1 MATQILGC
9 VNITQIIL
17 LRKQHFI
24 AHSVR
29 FTTGEMPCFVFRY
42 KKNIL
47 RKEVKTHMKVKHKF
61 LNVLLAVCM
70 VFSMVP
76 ATVFAAENVS
86 IPDTVWT
93 DYAATSFAG
102 GNGSEA
108 DPYQIA
114 TAEQLAKLSK
124 DVQNG
129 NMYRNNFFKLTAD
142 IDLGEH
148 RWVPIGIYKWE
159 SSGDVT
165 NKMFLGFIDGNNKTI
180 SNLTIDERTDKNAAG
195 FFGNIRNPYGDT
207 VGAKDLTIS
216 NANIYADE
224 NGLSELQAG
233 ILAGY
238 VLANEDYQVVF
249 ENITVSGTVKITSTS
264 GNNNVGGMIGYGSR
278 VKATDCKAE
287 NISVT
292 GASNSGG
299 FIGVD
304 VGSAYENCEVCGKV
318 SGLWGLG
325 GFVGYTSTATDD
337 DPITQSVFKKC
348 AADVEIEGSDWNLG
362 GFAGYAEYGQF
373 DNCVAFG
380 DVTSTVTNWEP
391 HVGGFF
397 GESDVAI
404 ANNCHAAGEVTS
416 AHSYYKAGGFVGCY
430 YGGTFTDCSFDS
442 DKNSGLAADGMGT
455 TLSGVEADNSN
466 NVLTNICADYYG
478 GHNYST
484 EWTIDTEA
492 NCTTNGSKSHHCI
505 RCSHQTDI
513 TPIQAEGHDLKK
525 IKAKTATC
533 TEDGYEAYWTCEN
546 CGKLFSDEAGETE
559 IDTPVTITKTGHTYE
574 DELTFDETG
583 HWYATTCGHDNVAGA
598 LDIQP
603 HTFGDWTVTKEAT
616 EDATGLKE
624 RSCVCGYKET
634 VEIGKLAHTTHVK
647 DNGTRVEP
655 TCENKG
661 SITYKCTECGEVMEV
676 VELDALGH
684 NYTSQVTTEPTTENK
699 PDTGKPFIKGE
710 TGKEGWDIIKD
721 KVGKTKD
728 GDTVTVEMNGSA
740 VVPGNVMDEIKGKG
754 TTIVFDMGNGIT
766 WSVNGQSITSDKIG
780 DIDFSV
786 KVGTNTIPVDAINN
800 VTGERY
806 SQQISLAYDGEFG
819 FTAVLSINMEA
830 SNAGLYANL
839 FYYNEKTGELEF
851 ICADEIAADGTAE
864 LTFTHAS
871 DYAIVIDKEPMEG
884 SVQVDRPASESQS
897 TEAES
902 TQTGAEVSNDAW
914 NPWWIIVIGIMVIVI
929 GLGVFLVAKKKKED
943 ELE

>member
-1 MATQILGC
+1 
-9 VNITQIIL
+9 
-17 LRKQHFI
+17 
-24 AHSVR
+24 
-29 FTTGEMPCFVFRY
+29 
-42 KKNIL
+42 
-47 RKEVKTHMKVKHKF
+47 MKVKHKF
-61 LNVLLAVCM
+61 LNILLAVCM
-70 VFSMVP
+70 VFCMTP
-76 ATVFAAENVS
+76 ATVFAEDNV
-86 IPDTVWT
+86 PDTVWT

-102 GNGSEA
+102 GTGSAE

-114 TAEQLAKLSK
+114 TAEQLAKLSN
-124 DVQNG
+124 DVKNG
-129 NMYRNNFFKLTAD
+129 NRYRNTFFKLTAD
-142 IDLGEH
+142 IDLSEH

-661 SITYKCTECGEVMEV
+661 SITYKCTKCGEVTEV
-676 VELDALGH
+676 VELAALGH
-684 NYTSQVTTEPTTENK
+684 NYTSQVTTEPTTDKEGVRTYTCERCK
-699 PDTGKPFIKGE
+699 DSYTESIPKLPDTEAPFIKGDND
-710 TGKEGWDIIKD
+710 KEGWDVIKSELD
-721 KVGKTKD
+721 KTKA
-728 GDTVTVEMNGSA
+728 GDEVVVEMNGSS
-740 VVPGNVMDEIKGKG
+740 VVPGDVLDEIKGKDSA
-754 TTIVFDMGNGIT
+754 IVFDMGSGIT
-766 WSVNGQSITSDKIG
+766 WSINGQSITADSVS
-780 DIDFSV
+780 DIDFTV
-786 KVGTNTIPVDAINN
+786 KTGTNTIPVDIISN
-800 VTGERY
+800 VIGERN
-806 SQQISLAYDGEFG
+806 SKQISLSYDGEFG

-839 FYYNEKTGELEF
+839 FYYNVAAGKLEF
-851 ICADEIAADGTAE
+851 ICADKIAADGTAG

-871 DYAIVIDKEPMEG
+871 DYVIAIDTEPMNGEPETSSD
-884 SVQVDRPASESQS
+884 SVITSPG
-897 TEAES
+897 
-902 TQTGAEVSNDAW
+902 TGNDAW
-914 NPWWIIVIGIMVIVI
+914 NPWCIIMVGAFVLLV
-929 GLGVFLVAKKKKED
+929 GLGVFFEENRTRLQKSNKRK
-943 ELE
+943 

>member
-1 MATQILGC
+1 
-9 VNITQIIL
+9 
-17 LRKQHFI
+17 
-24 AHSVR
+24 
-29 FTTGEMPCFVFRY
+29 
-42 KKNIL
+42 
-47 RKEVKTHMKVKHKF
+47 MKVKHKF
-61 LNVLLAVCM
+61 LNILLAVCM
-70 VFSMVP
+70 VFCMTP
-76 ATVFAAENVS
+76 ATVFAEDNV
-86 IPDTVWT
+86 PDTVWT

-102 GNGSEA
+102 GTGSAE

-195 FFGNIRNPYGDT
+195 FFGNIRNQYGDT

-249 ENITVSGTVKITSTS
+249 ENITVSGNVKITSTS

-559 IDTPVTITKTGHTYE
+559 IDTPVTITKTGHTYS
-574 DELTFDETG
+574 DKLTSNETG
-583 HWYATTCGHDNVAGA
+583 HWYATTCGHDNEEGV
-598 LDIQP
+598 LDIKS
-603 HTFGDWTVTKEAT
+603 HTFGVWTVITEAT

-624 RSCVCGYKET
+624 RSCECGYIDTE
-634 VEIGKLAHTTHVK
+634 VIDKLAHTTHVK

-661 SITYKCTECGEVMEV
+661 SITYKCTKCGEVTEV
-676 VELDALGH
+676 VELAALGH
-684 NYTSQVTTEPTTENK
+684 NYTSQVTTEPTTDKEGVRTYTCERCK
-699 PDTGKPFIKGE
+699 DSYTESIPKLPDTEAPFIKGDND
-710 TGKEGWDIIKD
+710 KEGWDVIKSELD
-721 KVGKTKD
+721 KTKA
-728 GDTVTVEMNGSA
+728 GDEVVVEMNGSS
-740 VVPGNVMDEIKGKG
+740 VVPGDVLDEIKGKDSA
-754 TTIVFDMGNGIT
+754 IVFDMGSGIT
-766 WSVNGQSITSDKIG
+766 WSINGQSITADSVS
-780 DIDFSV
+780 DIDFTV
-786 KVGTNTIPVDAINN
+786 KTGTNTIPVDIISN
-800 VTGERY
+800 VIGERN
-806 SQQISLAYDGEFG
+806 SKQISLSYDGEFG

-839 FYYNEKTGELEF
+839 FYYNVAAGKLEF
-851 ICADEIAADGTAE
+851 ICADKIAADGTAG

-871 DYAIVIDKEPMEG
+871 DYVIAIDTEPMNGEPETSSD
-884 SVQVDRPASESQS
+884 SVITSPG
-897 TEAES
+897 
-902 TQTGAEVSNDAW
+902 TGNDAW
-914 NPWWIIVIGIMVIVI
+914 NPWCIIMVGAFVLLV
-929 GLGVFLVAKKKKED
+929 GLGVFFEENRTRLQKSNKRK
-943 ELE
+943 